1 MKNITPFKE
10 FINETWDPTGK
21 YLSTILHDQN
31 DLKDESTVSQFIEF
45 TGLPKLVL
53 DIWKYAKSLNRYP
66 SKITNRGM
74 VYYAPHSFKVEL
86 EFTKDGKINLWKFR
100 LEMSRENEIDYK
112 LMSATSFNYK
122 EFRKMIL
129 E

>member
-53 DIWKYAKSLNRYP
+53 DIWK
-66 SKITNRGM
+66 
-74 VYYAPHSFKVEL
+74 
-86 EFTKDGKINLWKFR
+86 
-100 LEMSRENEIDYK
+100 
-112 LMSATSFNYK
+112 
-122 EFRKMIL
+122 
-129 E
+129 